1 LNNKEQQQHEGYI
14 VTRLIERFDIS
25 HKYKKRMYRENKNRF
40 GESFL
45 SLNMFFEFFPTFPAR
60 LVLAYP
66 VNTPKVLS
74 VDGLFRNFGGSWL
87 MEDYV
92 YRFRNYVEPG
102 RHGLFDQGSAAR
114 FGGSCR
120 KRPTTFGVIYHR
132 TFERGGGYVLHNHP
146 INVDLDGFRMYWVS
160 EAGQQV
166 VMETLDVLLDSIDA
180 AALGGEGWVAEPSS
194 AFALCA

>member
-1 LNNKEQQQHEGYI
+1 METLKMNDELELLLNNKEQQQHEGYI

-45 SLNMFFEFFPTFPAR
+45 SLNMFFEYFPTFPAR

-66 VNTPKVLS
+66 VSTPKVLS

-102 RHGLFDQGSAAR
+102 RCDQAS
-114 FGGSCR
+114 F
-120 KRPTTFGVIYHR
+120 
-132 TFERGGGYVLHNHP
+132 N
-146 INVDLDGFRMYWVS
+146 
-160 EAGQQV
+160 
-166 VMETLDVLLDSIDA
+166 
-180 AALGGEGWVAEPSS
+180 PSQNILS
-194 AFALCA
+194 RR